1 MWPWI
6 AVARLFSNCRLA
18 AFSTAFDLTALRRLA
33 VLDSAVAADA
43 FWFRVVPRDD
53 AFLLMFNSAPLLM
66 RVWELLRSSVSRLWP
81 YQQQWTSPSCPGRSW
96 QRWSPPVREA
106 RGYAAA
112 VYRAPTGLRAGGM
125 SGHHFDMRSLMT
137 TEGGRRLV
145 IVKIA
150 DFTFAVITGVV
161 DVLAAP
167 LFRGPAPRWRRR
179 SAT

>member
-1 MWPWI
+1 
-6 AVARLFSNCRLA
+6 
-18 AFSTAFDLTALRRLA
+18 LRRLA

-43 FWFRVVPRDD
+43 FWFRVVTRDD